1 MGIGTPD
8 DLDGE
13 VVDMRDSGGQFLP
26 GIAAIGEETAQGRI
40 GVATAF
46 DEVRCAVAVLDVSG
60 EHQSVEEVAGRVG
73 RDMALAALD
82 LLAGIIAA
90 RPTRFGGPRG
100 PPASV
105 VLTDWLSMMPA
116 VGSASRP
123 SAIRTP
129 ATSTALIASSRPLS
143 RIR

>member
-1 MGIGTPD
+1 
-8 DLDGE
+8 
-13 VVDMRDSGGQFLP
+13 MRDSGGQFLP

-90 RPTRFGGPRG
+90 RPTRFGGLDRLAVDDARRRFCLAPFGNPYSGYPPRVYRLE
-100 PPASV
+100 PAPV
-105 VLTDWLSMMPA
+105 AHPA
-116 VGSASRP
+116 RKRFVAGKSG
-123 SAIRTP
+123 T
-129 ATSTALIASSRPLS
+129 
-143 RIR
+143 

>member
-1 MGIGTPD
+1 
-8 DLDGE
+8 
-13 VVDMRDSGGQFLP
+13 
-26 GIAAIGEETAQGRI
+26 
-40 GVATAF
+40 
-46 DEVRCAVAVLDVSG
+46 
-60 EHQSVEEVAGRVG
+60 
-73 RDMALAALD
+73 MALAALD

-90 RPTRFGGPRG
+90 RPTRFGGLDRL
-100 PPASV
+100 AV
-105 VLTDWLSMMPA
+105 DDAA